1 MESARKFKIIVNSKE
16 CGTCSGPTPSAVA
29 KKVVKKLCGKS
40 NKVVKFSLKECKRG
54 CERVCGPYQ
63 GRMEKLDKPCK
74 RDGKTI
80 THRVVC
86 GKVRK
91 MRGGLGLNARDFK
104 KRERDPDV
112 KIDEI
117 GLRPHIFFGDERKND
132 GRDNV
137 VNDYRFVMF
146 NIEHYGKKTVGF
158 KDNKLRDVSFDFLLK
173 NYRELIEYLQSEILS
188 QSSDDNKYKTI
199 KRYLEPHRY
208 KLTDTI
214 TDRNFYILL
223 MRGSLKN
230 MKNTIKS
237 QTLQNSINEGIKQ
250 YLPKPELFEKQTDD
264 SVITCNIKRTRNQ
277 SEMHAYYFIKNGFIF
292 FSNNKNDEYY
302 NFLLFFNDE
311 YYIAIHDVEKNA
323 IVCYPLTDET
333 YYTSK
338 KMYPENFDDLLI
350 SIFILCTSM
359 NNNIYDR
366 EIIFHGKTS
375 FISRKCEEI
384 INKKNRNIQ
393 GERRERRKIEL
404 NDNYDQY
411 MRNRPSNIVN
421 Q

>member
-1 MESARKFKIIVNSKE
+1 MEPARKFRIIVNSKE

-40 NKVVKFSLKECKRG
+40 NKIVKFSLKECKRG

-63 GRMEKLDKPCK
+63 GQMEKLDKPCK
-74 RDGKTI
+74 RGGKTI

-91 MRGGLGLNARDFK
+91 MKGGLGLNVSDFK

-137 VNDYRFVMF
+137 VNNYRFVMF
-146 NIEHYGKKTVGF
+146 NKGYLINKTVGF
-158 KDNKLRDVSFDFLLK
+158 KDNELRDVPFDFLLK
-173 NYRELIEYLQSEILS
+173 NYRELIEYLQSEILD
-188 QSSDDNKYKTI
+188 QYPGVNKYRTI
-199 KRYLEPHRY
+199 KRYLKQHITD

-214 TDRNFYILL
+214 TDTNYYFLLEQILY
-223 MRGSLKN
+223 RKN
-230 MKNTIKS
+230 RA
-237 QTLQNSINEGIKQ
+237 IKQ

-292 FSNNKNDEYY
+292 FSNNRNDKYY

-311 YYIAIHDVEKNA
+311 YYIAIYDVEKNE
-323 IVCYPLTDET
+323 IFCYPLTDET

-359 NNNIYDR
+359 NNIYDR
-366 EIIFHGKTS
+366 NIIFHGKKS

-384 INKKNRNIQ
+384 IGKKNRNRQAQ
-393 GERRERRKIEL
+393 GHVIG
-404 NDNYDQY
+404 Q
-411 MRNRPSNIVN
+411 RNGNR
-421 Q
+421 QA